1 MSVDILKSVIN
12 NKRGIARLNRFMVEL
27 PVIAGAIPT
36 FEEMVV
42 LCKTAS
48 IPGKGIAT
56 HDRSIMTENEK
67 TGYGYIVQEMPMS
80 FYLLNDYGMRDYFD
94 TWMNSIVNQDTH
106 EVSYKTEYQ
115 RSIRIH
121 QLFFP
126 VESRG
131 LASTVVEASNIQQN
145 KIYSIE
151 LVDAFP
157 TTLNSIEFTN
167 DPDVI
172 GEVSVSIAYTKWRRI

>member
-1 MSVDILKSVIN
+1 MSVDVLKSVIG
-12 NKRGIARLNRFMVEL
+12 KRNGIARLNRFTIEL
-27 PVIAGAIPT
+27 PRISGTTIT
-36 FEEMVV
+36 LDETTV

-67 TGYGYIVQEMPMS
+67 IGYGYIVQEVPMT
-80 FYLLNDYGMRDYFD
+80 FFLLNDYGMRDYFD
-94 TWMNSIVNQDTH
+94 KWMNSIVNQETH

-115 RSIRIH
+115 KNIRIH

-126 VESRG
+126 IESKN
-131 LASTVVEASNIQQN
+131 LLSENLSLKNVN

-151 LVDAFP
+151 LENAFP
-157 TTLNSIEFTN
+157 TTLNSIDFSN

-172 GEVSVSIAYTKWRRI
+172 GEVSVSMAYTKWRRI